1 MHCLLTI
8 VIDDSISMVSEE
20 NGERKKALTSTLLS
34 IAKVYQLARVKGI
47 SSIRFINYTNR
58 KINITSKN
66 VKPLL
71 KKHKFEGLTRLG
83 TELKAKVLDEL
94 VTDDYDMKKPVLVIT
109 ITDGDVRIYPG
120 AGLLCC

>member
-1 MHCLLTI
+1 
-8 VIDDSISMVSEE
+8 MVSEE